1 MKNLLFTI
9 SCLLPLALQAY
20 EEELLFENEQVC
32 VSKWRVL
39 PGETVGQHRDENP
52 SVIIPLKGG
61 LMIRIGEDG
70 ATSEVH
76 LPTGQAVYQETDLE
90 LHDAINGSDAMI
102 EAIMIELKT
111 KS

>member
-1 MKNLLFTI
+1 MKNLLFII
-9 SCLLPLALQAY
+9 SCFLPIATQAY
-20 EEELLFENEQVC
+20 EEELLFENDQVC

-39 PGETVGQHRDENP
+39 PGENVGQHRDENP

-70 ATSEVH
+70 TTSEVH
-76 LPTGQAVYQETDLE
+76 LPTGKAVYQETDLQ
-90 LHDAINGSDAMI
+90 LHDAINASDSTV
-102 EAIMIELKT
+102 EAIMIELKA